1 MGDKVNFAYLLYFD
15 GPEKPLTARIMNR
28 AKTSGRVEDNAFT
41 LKKRFQRFKTEEYK
55 VIEKY

>member
-28 AKTSGRVEDNAFT
+28 AKTSGRVEDNEFT
-41 LKKRFQRFKTEEYK
+41 LKKRF
-55 VIEKY
+55 